1 MPAKL
6 CTTLGAQHVLTSP
19 LLLYVHLALGALL
32 SQDDHKLHNDIIVVS
47 LVLPLFNQEAGHC
60 VVFLSATIEAKLF
73 STGTSHHRIPV
84 SLLQNNT
91 KTRKEDLS
99 ESAGSLTTF

>member
-6 CTTLGAQHVLTSP
+6 GVTLRTTHVLTTA
-19 LLLYVHLALGALL
+19 LLLDVHLALGALL
-32 SQDDHKLHNDIIVVS
+32 SQDDHKLHNDIIVES

-73 STGTSHHRIPV
+73 STGATHHRSP
-84 SLLQNNT
+84 
-91 KTRKEDLS
+91 
-99 ESAGSLTTF
+99 GSLF